1 MRIGIDCRMAGTGE
15 GIGRYVEELIKHLS
29 EIDNENIYVLLFS
42 ESMLASK
49 FQISND
55 KFQKIIVKSKY
66 YSLSEQTYFIWEL
79 FKLKLDIVHFPSF
92 NVPILYP
99 GKFVVTIHDII
110 HHRFPGRK
118 KSRFVH
124 RLAYRLVIWAAIK
137 RAKRIIAV
145 SEATKRDILKVFHV
159 GLEKI
164 TVIYE
169 GAGLKLASINDTDA
183 VLKRYNIQKP
193 FLLFV
198 GVWRQY
204 KNLPRLAAAFDL
216 VRDKYSL
223 DCELVLA
230 GKIDDFYPEI
240 KNEIL
245 SIKNADYI
253 RALGYV
259 PEPDLAALYRA
270 ARIFVIPSLTEGFGL
285 VGIEA
290 QSSGTAVLAS
300 DIAVLREVLGSGAL
314 YFNPRN
320 VEDMAEKISTLWQ
333 NEASLE
339 DSRRAGRDNAA
350 RFTWTKTA
358 EGTKMIYN
366 SIAWDF

>member
-1 MRIGIDCRMAGTGE
+1 M
-15 GIGRYVEELIKHLS
+15 
-29 EIDNENIYVLLFS
+29 
-42 ESMLASK
+42 
-49 FQISND
+49 
-55 KFQKIIVKSKY
+55 
-66 YSLSEQTYFIWEL
+66 
-79 FKLKLDIVHFPSF
+79 
-92 NVPILYP
+92 
-99 GKFVVTIHDII
+99 
-110 HHRFPGRK
+110 
-118 KSRFVH
+118 H